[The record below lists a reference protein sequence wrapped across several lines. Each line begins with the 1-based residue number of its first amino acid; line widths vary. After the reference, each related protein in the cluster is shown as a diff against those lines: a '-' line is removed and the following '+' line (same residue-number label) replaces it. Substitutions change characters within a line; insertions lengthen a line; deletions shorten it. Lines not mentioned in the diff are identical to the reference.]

1 MPVKLIYHFIVF
13 YIIATGLFESE
24 KFESHIT
31 LSEKIQNMY
40 TVNQA

>member
-1 MPVKLIYHFIVF
+1 MKLSISF
-13 YIIATGLFESE
+13 YSVLHNSNRTFESE

-40 TVNQA
+40 TVKQA